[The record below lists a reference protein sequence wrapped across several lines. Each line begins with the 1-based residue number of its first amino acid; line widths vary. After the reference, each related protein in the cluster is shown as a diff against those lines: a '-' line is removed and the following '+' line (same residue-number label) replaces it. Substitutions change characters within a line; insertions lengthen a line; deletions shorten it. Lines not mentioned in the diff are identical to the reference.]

1 VSAAVVAATRE
12 VQWQVTPLMLGLLYA
27 GTVVALAV
35 AAYGIWRRLRLWRLG
50 SPGPAWDQPGRRL
63 RRVLAETFT
72 QSRLLKQRVPGI
84 MHALLFFGF
93 VVLFAA
99 TVVVFADNDLGLPI
113 MQGPFYLLFQSLA
126 VDLFGLLVLVGV
138 GIAGYRRY
146 VVRVPRVQ
154 PGRRADALLLA
165 TLFFL
170 AATGFLLEGMRIA
183 ATDDP
188 WGAWSP
194 IGYVMSVALRGVA
207 GERAVWEDVYPW
219 IWILHAFAWSAL
231 LAAIPYTKMIHALTG
246 PLNVFFANLG
256 PARGIVAPIDF
267 TAEHVKLGIRTPL
280 DLTAL
285 QLLSLDACTECGRCQ
300 DACPA
305 FAAGKPLSPRQVILD
320 LRDHFRLVGPQ
331 LREAHAAVAAGD
343 DIRAEALLASM
354 PRLAGGVVS
363 EEALWACT
371 TCRACE
377 EACPV
382 VIEHVPLILGL
393 RQNLAM
399 EQVAVPGQ
407 VAETIASL
415 EARQHPFRGT
425 TFGRTDWLQGLPV
438 PVLSPG
444 DAVDGFEVLYWV
456 GCAAALDERVQQV
469 ARALVKVL
477 LHAGV
482 RFAVLGGQESCC
494 GDFARRTGN
503 EFHYDMLARATVET
517 LDGCGATR
525 IVTHCPHCL
534 QALEH
539 EYRAFGGNYEV
550 VHHSEFVDALI
561 EEGRVRLTPGF
572 AERTTFHDS
581 CYLGRYNDVFEAPR
595 RVLHQIGADLVE
607 MPRSR
612 EQSFCCGAGGGHA
625 FFDDGKGSKINGIRV
640 GEAAATG
647 ATTLSTGC
655 PFCLTML
662 EDGVRAAPAKD
673 TTLRVRDFVE
683 LVADSLDDD
692 AAALP

>member
-1 VSAAVVAATRE
+1 
-12 VQWQVTPLMLGLLYA
+12 MLGLLYA
-27 GTVVALAV
+27 GTVAALAV
-35 AAYGIWRRLRLWRLG
+35 AAYGIWRRLRVWRLG
-50 SPGPAWDQPGRRL
+50 SVAPAWDQPGRRL
-63 RRVLAETFT
+63 RRVLVETFT
-72 QSRLLKQRVPGI
+72 QTRLLRQRVPGI

-99 TVVVFADNDLGLPI
+99 TVVVFVDNDLGLPI
-113 MQGPFYLLFQSLA
+113 MRGPFYLLFQSLA

-138 GIAGYRRY
+138 GIAWYRRY
-146 VVRVPRVQ
+146 VARVSRVQ
-154 PGRRADALLLA
+154 PNRWADAVLLA

-170 AATGFLLEGMRIA
+170 ATTGFLLEGMRIA

-188 WGAWSP
+188 WRAWSP
-194 IGYVMSVALRGVA
+194 VGYVTSLALGGIARNDT
-207 GERAVWEDVYPW
+207 VWKDAFPW
-219 IWILHAFAWSAL
+219 VWVIHAFAWSAL

-256 PARGIVAPIDF
+256 PARGVVAPIDF
-267 TAEHVKLGIRTPL
+267 TAEHVTLGIRTPL
-280 DLTAL
+280 DMTAV

-305 FAAGKPLSPRQVILD
+305 FAAGKPLSPKRVILD
-320 LRDHFRLVGPQ
+320 LRDHVRLVVPQ
-331 LREAHAAVAAGD
+331 LREAHAAAAAGD
-343 DIRAEALLASM
+343 GARADALLAEM
-354 PRLAGGVVS
+354 PPLAGGVVS
-363 EEALWACT
+363 EDALWACT

-399 EQVAVPGQ
+399 EQTAAPAR
-407 VAETIASL
+407 VAETMASL

-425 TFGRTDWLQGLPV
+425 TSGRTDWLQGLPV
-438 PVLSPG
+438 PVLSAG
-444 DAVDGFEVLYWV
+444 DSVEEYEVLYWV
-456 GCAAALDERVQQV
+456 GCAAALDERVQLV
-469 ARALVKVL
+469 ARALAKVL

-503 EFHYDMLARATVET
+503 EFHYDMLARANVET
-517 LDGCGATR
+517 LDGSRATR

-534 QALEH
+534 QALKH
-539 EYRAFGGNYEV
+539 EYRAFGGRYEV
-550 VHHSEFVDALI
+550 VHHSELVDSLI
-561 EEGRVRLTPGF
+561 EQGRVRLQPGF
-572 AERTTFHDS
+572 GERTTFHDS

-612 EQSFCCGAGGGHA
+612 EKSFCCGAGGGHA
-625 FFDDGKGSKINGIRV
+625 FFDDGKGSKINGLRV

-647 ATTLSTGC
+647 ATMLSTGC

-662 EDGVRAAPAKD
+662 EDGVRGAPKEQS
-673 TTLRVRDFVE
+673 TMSVRDFVE
-683 LVADSLDDD
+683 LVADSLVDDD
-692 AAALP
+692 ASMLP